1 MFVDSHCH
9 LDKLDYDQTHQSI
22 EEVIEKAKQANVTSM
37 LSVGVTLDSF
47 ANMLQ
52 MIEPFEQVYA
62 SCGVHP
68 LDVSSPFDLER
79 LYQYAQHTKVVAI
92 GETGLDYHYQPE
104 TAVLQR
110 QRFEQQVQVAVE
122 LNKPLIIHTRQARE
136 DTLAILK
143 AGGAE
148 KCGGVIHCF
157 TEDQAFAQAV
167 IELGFYIS
175 ISGIVT
181 FRQATELK
189 QVVKNLPLERLL
201 IETDSP
207 YLAPI
212 PHRGKENQPA
222 YVVEVATYLAQ
233 LKGQSLTEIAKQ
245 TTANFQRLFLRH
257 LPDDNNINRRG

>member
-9 LDKLDYDQTHQSI
+9 LDKLNYDDLHI
-22 EEVIEKAKQANVTSM
+22 NVEDVINKAKEANVTEL

-47 ANMLQ
+47 PGMMD
-52 MIEPFEQVYA
+52 MIAPYDNVYA

-68 LDVSSPFDLER
+68 LDVESDFSLDKLR
-79 LYQYAQHTKVVAI
+79 KYASHDKVVAI

-104 TAVLQR
+104 TAALQKE
-110 QRFEQQVQVAVE
+110 RFEQHVDLAVE
-122 LNKPLIIHTRQARE
+122 LNKPLIIHTRNARA
-136 DTLAILK
+136 DTLDILRN
-143 AGGAE
+143 GGAD

-157 TEDQAFAQAV
+157 TEDLAFAEAALD
-167 IELGFYIS
+167 LGFYIS

-189 QVVKNLPLERLL
+189 EVVKTLPLDKLL

-207 YLAPI
+207 YLAPV

-222 YVVEVATYLAQ
+222 YVVEVAAYIAQ
-233 LKGQSLTEIAKQ
+233 LKHCSLSEVGQKTSD
-245 TTANFQRLFLRH
+245 NFRNLFLR
-257 LPDDNNINRRG
+257 